1 MISSRISFYAIRKL
15 AVMTLA
21 IFSLFSCGVLRN
33 RQNPHYFAGKPT
45 AENYQ
50 PQGTIE
56 EVRYPCSAP
65 GPRQRRMVVYLPKDY
80 YQSGKR
86 YPTLYLLHGAKGHET
101 AWIKRGKL
109 LQITDSLF
117 AHNLATQ
124 TLIVLPNTNEYDDD
138 IDMEY
143 SRWKIASEAL
153 FEINGNVESA
163 FVQDVVK
170 FVDTH
175 FRTLPDR
182 EHRAIAGVSTGGLQ
196 AAYLSANFPDCFAH
210 IALFSPV
217 PFAFFKNGPNRDFF
231 RDLDKK
237 TDFLFEHYPPI
248 SYYIMIGKGDV
259 LYPSSKCR
267 HRKLE
272 KKNHPHYF
280 ITYKGG
286 HEWYNWNA
294 FYTFFLSSIFK

>member
-117 AHNLATQ
+117 THNLATQ
-124 TLIVLPNTNEYDDD
+124 ALIVLPNTNEYDDD

-153 FEINGNVESA
+153 FEMNGNVESA

-182 EHRAIAGVSTGGLQ
+182 EHRAIAGVSTG
-196 AAYLSANFPDCFAH
+196 
-210 IALFSPV
+210 
-217 PFAFFKNGPNRDFF
+217 AFR
-231 RDLDKK
+231 L
-237 TDFLFEHYPPI
+237 LI
-248 SYYIMIGKGDV
+248 
-259 LYPSSKCR
+259 
-267 HRKLE
+267 
-272 KKNHPHYF
+272 
-280 ITYKGG
+280 
-286 HEWYNWNA
+286 
-294 FYTFFLSSIFK
+294 